1 MTAHDPRGLA
11 GKVAVIAGGATG
23 IGAATAA
30 RLGTEGVH
38 VVVGDI
44 AGEAAEAT
52 AQAIR
57 GAGGAAAAC
66 AFDLADPESV
76 RALIDSAVAGF
87 GGVDLLFNVG
97 SDMSLLRADTD
108 VVDIDFEV
116 WDRTMAVTLRGY
128 LASMKHALPLMLS
141 RGGGAIVNM
150 SSAAAFIGEPTRPA
164 YATAKA
170 GIGGTD
176 AAIDLPAFLGRPAPA
191 KAAPSGEKPLAD
203 RKTAAKAEK
212 PLGKRAAILAAA
224 QAGIL
229 PTPPDFTAETHKR
242 FRGKLADLVAL
253 AAAGDVAGLKA
264 YAINPISSSPKALDR
279 YRNLCVMALGAGRA

>member
-1 MTAHDPRGLA
+1 MTTHDPRGLA

-30 RLGTEGVH
+30 RLGTEGVR

-170 GIGGTD
+170 GIGALTRHVASRWGREGIRCNAVAPGFTGTD
-176 AAIDLPAFLGRPAPA
+176 AMRSAPQWPDL
-191 KAAPSGEKPLAD
+191 E
-203 RKTAAKAEK
+203 
-212 PLGKRAAILAAA
+212 AAA
-224 QAGIL
+224 L
-229 PTPPDFTAETHKR
+229 
-242 FRGKLADLVAL
+242 RGTRSTRVGYPADIAALVTFLMSDDGAWVN
-253 AAAGDVAGLKA
+253 GQV
-264 YAINPISSSPKALDR
+264 INIDG
-279 YRNLCVMALGAGRA
+279 GAVLR

>member
-1 MTAHDPRGLA
+1 MPKPKQSRPFSRRFNCRRAA
-11 GKVAVIAGGATG
+11 IAALGAD
-23 IGAATAA
+23 AAFEI
-30 RLGTEGVH
+30 LE
-38 VVVGDI
+38 VVGGFAYRAIDVADLPPTRVDGKPKPGPGLVRLRASPEAEAIRQGAI
-44 AGEAAEAT
+44 ADQAAEKAR
-52 AQAIR
+52 QA
-57 GAGGAAAAC
+57 
-66 AFDLADPESV
+66 
-76 RALIDSAVAGF
+76 
-87 GGVDLLFNVG
+87 
-97 SDMSLLRADTD
+97 
-108 VVDIDFEV
+108 
-116 WDRTMAVTLRGY
+116 
-128 LASMKHALPLMLS
+128 
-141 RGGGAIVNM
+141 
-150 SSAAAFIGEPTRPA
+150 
-164 YATAKA
+164 AKA